1 VYLLFKSSVF
11 IIIASLYKLFYFIFA
26 RYIKYY
32 FFSRFSEHFLS
43 RIIIKNLSQSYGVID
58 AVTKFSIEIDSG
70 NFLVL
75 LGPSGCGK
83 TTIIKCIAG
92 LIDPTEGQIYID
104 DILINKLPPKQRDVA
119 MVFQS
124 YALYPHMTVYDNIAF
139 PLKMRKISK
148 DTIKNQV
155 ENIANLLDITLFL
168 KRKPKEL
175 SGGQMQRVALARA
188 LVRKPKL
195 FLMDEPLSNSD
206 AKLRMQMRT
215 EIKKLQKKIGITT
228 IYITHDQIEAM
239 SMADQIIVMDKG
251 LIQQIGSPEEI
262 YYKPE
267 NLFVANFIGSP
278 PMNILNFN
286 ISKNSQ
292 DFCLKSDPIDISI
305 SKQFLPFSG
314 NKSSKII
321 LGIRPKDFVIVD
333 KSQKNETDTISFLA
347 KLLFT
352 ELLGDEVIHEF
363 ILENNSV
370 VKVSSNIDNF
380 HFQQNDVFN
389 LVVKYKNVHFF
400 DSQTGKRLF

>member
-1 VYLLFKSSVF
+1 
-11 IIIASLYKLFYFIFA
+11 
-26 RYIKYY
+26 
-32 FFSRFSEHFLS
+32 
-43 RIIIKNLSQSYGVID
+43 
-58 AVTKFSIEIDSG
+58 
-70 NFLVL
+70 
-75 LGPSGCGK
+75 
-83 TTIIKCIAG
+83 
-92 LIDPTEGQIYID
+92 
-104 DILINKLPPKQRDVA
+104 

-195 FLMDEPLSNSD
+195 FLMDEPLSNLD

-262 YYKPE
+262 YYKPQ

-278 PMNILNFN
+278 PMNFLNFN
-286 ISKNSQ
+286 ITINSQ
-292 DFCLKSDPIDISI
+292 YFRLLSDPIDISA
-305 SKQFLPFSG
+305 SKVFLPIFG
-314 NKSSKII
+314 NNPSKII

-333 KSQKNETDTISFLA
+333 KHQKNETDTISFFG
-347 KLLFT
+347 KLLLT
-352 ELLGDEVIHEF
+352 EILGDEVIYEF
-363 ILENNSV
+363 KLENNNSI
-370 VKVSSNIDNF
+370 KVSSQINNF
-380 HFQQNDVFN
+380 HYKQNDVFK
-389 LVVKYKNVHFF
+389 LVVKYKDIHFF
-400 DSQTGKRLF
+400 DFQKGSRYFDSIS